1 MIDIKIIRESPDI
14 LIADYKKRGRDV
26 KEIDEFVELDKAWRQ
41 KLQTVE
47 SLRALKN
54 KVSLEISDA
63 TKSKNEKIKK
73 EKIQEMQQLS
83 KKMTDAENEV
93 DVAYSKLKT
102 KWMRIPNILED
113 GVPIGKDDS
122 ENKEIKKYGDTN
134 HLGFQ
139 PKDHQDLCLP
149 LGLIDIERAA
159 KISGARFYFLK
170 KDLALLEFAL
180 MRFAMD
186 ELVKKGFMPMIPPF
200 MMHKKQYEGVTDL
213 NDFEEVMYKIEGEDE
228 YMIATSEHPLIAMHS
243 DEVLSS
249 NDLPIKM
256 AGWSPC
262 FRKEA
267 GSHGRDT
274 KGIFRVHQFQKI
286 EQIVICEPKD
296 SQRMHKELLDNAEE
310 LWQKLEIPYH
320 VVDICTGDIGT
331 VASRKFDIE
340 AWLPGQNKYREVV
353 SGSNCTDYQT
363 RRLNIK
369 YDSEGERKFA
379 HTLNCTGVTN
389 TRGLIA
395 IIENYQTKEGK
406 IRIPDVLQPYMNNK
420 KIIG

>member
-1 MIDIKIIRESPDI
+1 
-14 LIADYKKRGRDV
+14 
-26 KEIDEFVELDKAWRQ
+26 
-41 KLQTVE
+41 
-47 SLRALKN
+47 
-54 KVSLEISDA
+54 
-63 TKSKNEKIKK
+63 
-73 EKIQEMQQLS
+73 
-83 KKMTDAENEV
+83 
-93 DVAYSKLKT
+93 
-102 KWMRIPNILED
+102 
-113 GVPIGKDDS
+113 
-122 ENKEIKKYGDTN
+122 
-134 HLGFQ
+134 
-139 PKDHQDLCLP
+139 
-149 LGLIDIERAA
+149 
-159 KISGARFYFLK
+159 
-170 KDLALLEFAL
+170 
-180 MRFAMD
+180 
-186 ELVKKGFMPMIPPF
+186 
-200 MMHKKQYEGVTDL
+200 MHKKQYEGVTDL

-228 YMIATSEHPLIAMHS
+228 YMIATSEHPLVAMYS
-243 DEVLSS
+243 EEVLSS

-296 SQRMHKELLDNAEE
+296 SKKIHRELLNNAEE
-310 LWQKLEIPYH
+310 LWQKLDIPYR

-353 SGSNCTDYQT
+353 SGSNCTDYQA

-395 IIENYQTKEGK
+395 IIENYQTKDGK